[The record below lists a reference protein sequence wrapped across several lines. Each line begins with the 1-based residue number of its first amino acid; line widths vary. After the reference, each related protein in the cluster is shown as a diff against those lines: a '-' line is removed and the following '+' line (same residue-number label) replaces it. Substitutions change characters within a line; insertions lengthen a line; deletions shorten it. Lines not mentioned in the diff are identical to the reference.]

1 MDGAFKPFPSFV
13 PFEAGI
19 EMIAKVAE
27 SKIQSNGDENDG
39 RAFAAWVI
47 GKATAF
53 EKYPIGSEYR

>member
-1 MDGAFKPFPSFV
+1 
-13 PFEAGI
+13 
-19 EMIAKVAE
+19 MIAKVAA

-53 EKYPIGSEYR
+53 EKYPEEVNTDEKRYD